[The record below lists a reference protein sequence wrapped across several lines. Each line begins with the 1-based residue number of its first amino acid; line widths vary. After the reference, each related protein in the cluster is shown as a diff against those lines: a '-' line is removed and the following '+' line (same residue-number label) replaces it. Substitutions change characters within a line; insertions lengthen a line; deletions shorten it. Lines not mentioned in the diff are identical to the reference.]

1 MIITSNDITHNC
13 NIVSLSIIG
22 QVDDNIDVVY
32 QAKVSVQSSLEFEYT
47 KEVYQYA
54 NIQEQTGLT
63 TSIVTVN
70 DSVIQTKEYDVSFNT
85 IGIETFS
92 SYNTLTENQVMNWCI
107 AANFIDDVDA
117 DILETVKVGDDL
129 TLTSD
134 IEKYQQEERAVILV
148 DSTSSVI
155 TNAYSENGV
164 SEDPKLRRPVIWC
177 KQTEDRIIDGKEVG
191 KDRVL
196 YEALI
201 NPVATNNVSSN
212 GESS

>member
-117 DILETVKVGDDL
+117 DILEK
-129 TLTSD
+129 
-134 IEKYQQEERAVILV
+134 K
-148 DSTSSVI
+148 
-155 TNAYSENGV
+155 
-164 SEDPKLRRPVIWC
+164 
-177 KQTEDRIIDGKEVG
+177 DRIINPRKYYKTTEEV
-191 KDRVL
+191 KPW
-196 YEALI
+196 
-201 NPVATNNVSSN
+201 N
-212 GESS
+212 